1 MNRHFFIGLLLLS
14 GMFFS
19 ITANA
24 QQTAV
29 YDNPEAAYNTA
40 HMLFEQ
46 QQYGA
51 AEKAFQKV
59 TKTAVTGDELLRV
72 NARYYAAVCAMELEH
87 DDAEYQLTEFIRENA
102 ENTLA
107 KRAYFQ
113 LGKIQFSNGK
123 YKKALESFREVEL
136 PDLDREERTEYF
148 YKKGYSQYKT
158 KDPDRAKTSLSKV
171 LNTKSKYA
179 PYAIYYY
186 AVISYEEG
194 DNKDALENFEK
205 IKDNRTFR
213 KSVRTYL
220 AHLYHRAGD
229 YEKMMEVAVPAYS
242 EASSKDKPGLAL
254 LIGDAYYRA
263 ENYEEALPYFEFYE
277 RTSRRSMGREE
288 AYQLGYT
295 FFMTENYRAAIQN
308 FQEAIGEEDQL
319 TQNAY
324 YHLGYCYLK
333 TGQKKFA
340 SNAFSAA
347 QKMDFDPGIAEDA
360 LFNYA
365 KLSMEVA
372 SDPYNTA
379 ITALEDYIE
388 QYPES
393 ARTEEAYEYLANLYL
408 STRNFKDALSSVER
422 IKARSGA
429 LQEAYQKICFYR
441 GIELF
446 NAGDYEAAIDLF
458 KKASLEDH
466 DQFIAAESNLWIGE
480 AFYRQNNAWAAI
492 KYYKEFLD
500 RPGAEKVEGYSN
512 AYYNLGYTYFNK
524 KEYGTAITWFGK
536 FVNYR
541 GRKDAKLEG
550 NALLRLG
557 DCYFIRKDY
566 NQAISYYNKAIRSG
580 NGKSDYALYQKA
592 ITQGASGL
600 FNDKTR
606 TLKELI
612 NGQGKSTY
620 TDDAKYELAVT
631 YMLLS
636 KNNDALSWFN
646 RLVTDHPNSRFAV
659 KSMLKSGL
667 IYYNENQNAKALS
680 VLKKVVEKYPNTA
693 ESREALNSIRNIYM
707 DQNKVSEYYAY
718 AEGLSFAD
726 VTVSEQDS
734 ITYIA
739 AENVYMDNDCLEAV
753 QAFGAY
759 LERFP
764 YGSFSVNASFYK
776 AECELK
782 NGNREEAL
790 KDLEHVIAQP
800 TSEFSGNSLLQAAR
814 LSMMMEAWEKALK
827 YYSRMSGFSE
837 LKEYEMEALEGIT
850 DCNFEL
856 RNWADAITSAMLM
869 LGNDKVDDARINKAH
884 FIMAQSYYAMD
895 NLENARVEYNISE
908 KLDDYLIGAESKYMV
923 AYIDFVMGKYT
934 ESENGIFELSESYA
948 SYDYWVAK
956 GFLLLSDVYLAT
968 DNEFQARETLKSI
981 VENYR
986 GPELGEIAARK
997 LKGLEEQQTPVNTG
1011 DTL

>member
-1 MNRHFFIGLLLLS
+1 MNRHFFVGLLLLS
-14 GMFFS
+14 GICFS
-19 ITANA
+19 ITANG

-29 YDNPEAAYNTA
+29 YDDPEAAYNTA
-40 HMLFEQ
+40 HMLYGQEQ
-46 QQYGA
+46 FGA
-51 AEKAFQKV
+51 AEKAFQHVEKSSSV
-59 TKTAVTGDELLRV
+59 GNELMRV

-87 DDAEYQLTEFIRENA
+87 DDAEYLLTEFIRENA
-102 ENTLA
+102 ENTLS

-123 YKKALESFREVEL
+123 YKKALESFKEVEL

-158 KDPDRAKTSLSKV
+158 NDPDRAKTSLSKV

-229 YEKMMEVAVPAYS
+229 YEKMMELAVPAYK

-254 LIGDAYYRA
+254 LIGDAYYQL
-263 ENYEEALPYFEFYE
+263 ENYEDALPYFEFYE
-277 RTSRRSMGREE
+277 RTSRRSMGRDE

-295 FFMTENYRAAIQN
+295 YFMTENYRAAIQN
-308 FQEAIGEEDQL
+308 FQNAVGEEDQL
-319 TQNAY
+319 SQNAY

-333 TGQKKFA
+333 TDQKKFA
-340 SNAFSAA
+340 SNAFSSA
-347 QKMDFDPGIAEDA
+347 QKMGFDPDISEDA

-372 SDPYNTA
+372 SDPYNTTIA
-379 ITALEDYIE
+379 ALEDYIE

-393 ARTEEAYEYLANLYL
+393 PRVEEAYEYLANLYL
-408 STRNFKDALSSVER
+408 STRNFKEALSSVER

-429 LQEAYQKICFYR
+429 LKEAYQKICFYR

-446 NAGDYEAAIDLF
+446 NSGDYDAAVSLF
-458 KKASLEDH
+458 KTASVENYDKH
-466 DQFIAAESNLWIGE
+466 IAAEAKLWIGE
-480 AFYRQNNAWAAI
+480 AFYRQNNTWAAI

-500 RPGAEKVEGYSN
+500 AAGAEKIEGYSN

-524 KEYGTAITWFGK
+524 KEYASAISWFGK
-536 FVNYR
+536 FVNYK

-550 NALLRLG
+550 DALLRLG

-566 NQAISYYNKAIRSG
+566 SEAISYYNKAIRSG
-580 NGKSDYALYQKA
+580 NGKTDYALYQKA

-600 FNDKTR
+600 LNDKVR

-612 NGQGKSTY
+612 NSQGKSTY
-620 TDDAKYELAVT
+620 ADDAKYELAVT
-631 YMLLS
+631 YMLLN
-636 KNNDALSWFN
+636 KNNDALTWFN
-646 RLVTDHPNSRFAV
+646 KLVTDHPSSRFAV

-667 IYYNENQNAKALS
+667 IYFNENQNDKALQ
-680 VLKKVVEKYPNTA
+680 VLKQVVDKYPGTP
-693 ESREALNSIRNIYM
+693 ESREALNSIRNIYI
-707 DQNKVSEYYAY
+707 DENKVNEYYAY

-739 AENVYMDNDCLEAV
+739 AENLYMENNCTDAV
-753 QAFGAY
+753 QAFGDY

-764 YGSFSVNASFYK
+764 YGSFSVNASYYK

-790 KDLEHVIAQP
+790 AALEHVIQQP
-800 TSEFSGNSLLQAAR
+800 TSEFTSNSLLQAAR
-814 LSMMMEAWEKALK
+814 ISMMMEAWEKALK
-827 YYSRMSGFSE
+827 YYGRMSEFSE
-837 LKEYEMEALEGIT
+837 LNEYEMETLEAMC

-884 FIMAQSYYAMD
+884 FIMAKSYYAMD
-895 NLENARVEYNISE
+895 NLENARVEYGITE

-934 ESENGIFELSESYA
+934 EAENGIFELSESYA

-956 GFLLLSDVYLAT
+956 GFLLLSDVYLAN

-986 GPELGEIAARK
+986 GPELGEIAAQK
-997 LKGLEEQQTPVNTG
+997 LKDLEEQQTPEMPG